1 MRYEGMSKIKRFED
15 LKVWQKSHELELE
28 VYKITKQFP
37 NDEKVGLIS
46 QIRRSAASVAANIA
60 EGSKRQHLN
69 KITLKPKKMRQIA
82 FYGKGG
88 IGKST
93 TGSNI
98 AAALAEQ
105 GLSVMMIGCDPKA
118 DCTRNL
124 TGEVQIPTILDI
136 SRDKGIERL
145 GLEELVEGK
154 KVELADVIHRGY
166 KDVYCAECGGPRP
179 GFGCAGRG
187 VIVAIDLLKRL
198 NAFEKLKPDLVIYD
212 VLGDVVC
219 GGFAMPLRRGLA
231 DEVYIVTSADY
242 LALYAANNIC
252 RGIGEFANKGGS
264 PLGGIIYNVRGML
277 DEADVVYN
285 FAEQIGSQVIG
296 HIPNAHEIAEA
307 EIDGNTVIEYDPT
320 SDIADLFREFA
331 QKIYNNSQT
340 SVPTPLSAEEM
351 MMIGRE
357 IRRRTKAKYGRG
369 RAGNDK

>member
-1 MRYEGMSKIKRFED
+1 
-15 LKVWQKSHELELE
+15 
-28 VYKITKQFP
+28 
-37 NDEKVGLIS
+37 
-46 QIRRSAASVAANIA
+46 
-60 EGSKRQHLN
+60 
-69 KITLKPKKMRQIA
+69 MRQIA

-93 TGSNI
+93 IGSNI
-98 AAALAEQ
+98 AAALSDN

-124 TGEVQIPTILDI
+124 TGEVQIPTILDV

-154 KVELADVIHRGY
+154 KIELDEVVHKGY
-166 KDVYCAECGGPRP
+166 GAVHCAECGGPRP

-187 VIVAIDLLKRL
+187 VIVAIDLLNRL
-198 NAFEKLKPDLVIYD
+198 KAFEELNPDIVLYD

-252 RGIGEFANKGGS
+252 KGISEFANKGGS

-277 DEADVVYN
+277 DEADVVYD
-285 FAEQIGSQVIG
+285 FARKIGSRVIG
-296 HIPNAHEIAEA
+296 HVPNAHEIAEA
-307 EIDGNTVIEYDPT
+307 EIDGNTVIEYDGNT
-320 SDIADLFREFA
+320 DIAKLFRELA
-331 QKIYNNSQT
+331 IKIYNNTKT
-340 SVPTPLSAEEM
+340 SVPEPLLPEEM
-351 MMIGRE
+351 VRIGHE
-357 IRRRTKAKYGRG
+357 IRKRTKEKYKNRG
-369 RAGNDK
+369 GGSS

>member
-1 MRYEGMSKIKRFED
+1 
-15 LKVWQKSHELELE
+15 
-28 VYKITKQFP
+28 
-37 NDEKVGLIS
+37 
-46 QIRRSAASVAANIA
+46 
-60 EGSKRQHLN
+60 
-69 KITLKPKKMRQIA
+69 MRQIA

-98 AAALAEQ
+98 AAALAEK
-105 GLSVMMIGCDPKA
+105 GLSVMMIGCDPKS

-124 TGEVQIPTILDI
+124 TGEVQMPTILEV
-136 SRDKGIERL
+136 SRDKGIEKL
-145 GLEELVEGK
+145 GLEELVKGAGI
-154 KVELADVIHRGY
+154 ELEEVIHKGYRG
-166 KDVYCAECGGPRP
+166 VYCAECGGPRP

-198 NAFEKLKPDLVIYD
+198 KAFEELKPDVVIYD

-252 RGIGEFANKGGS
+252 KGISEFANKRGS

-277 DEADVVYN
+277 DEADVVYE
-285 FAEQIGSQVIG
+285 FAKKIGSQVIG

-307 EIDGNTVIEYDPT
+307 EIDGNTVIEYNGN
-320 SDIADLFREFA
+320 SDIAGLFRELA
-331 QKIYNNSQT
+331 LRIYNNTLT
-340 SVPTPLSAEEM
+340 SVPKPLAPEEM
-351 MMIGRE
+351 MKVGKE
-357 IRRRTKAKYGRG
+357 IRRRIKEKYGTG
-369 RAGNDK
+369 GTHG

>member
-1 MRYEGMSKIKRFED
+1 
-15 LKVWQKSHELELE
+15 
-28 VYKITKQFP
+28 
-37 NDEKVGLIS
+37 
-46 QIRRSAASVAANIA
+46 
-60 EGSKRQHLN
+60 
-69 KITLKPKKMRQIA
+69 MRQIA

-154 KVELADVIHRGY
+154 KIELADVIHRGY
-166 KDVYCAECGGPRP
+166 RGVYCAECGGPRP

-187 VIVAIDLLKRL
+187 VIVAIYLLKRL
-198 NAFEKLKPDLVIYD
+198 NAFVELKQDIVIYD

-252 RGIGEFANKGGS
+252 KGISEFANKGGS

-285 FAEQIGSQVIG
+285 FAEKIGSQVIG

-307 EIDGNTVIEYDPT
+307 EIDGNTVIAYDGNT
-320 SDIADLFREFA
+320 DIANLFRELA
-331 QKIYNNSQT
+331 LRIYNNKLT
-340 SVPTPLSAEEM
+340 SVPKPLSPEEM
-351 MMIGRE
+351 MKIGQE
-357 IRRRTKAKYGRG
+357 IRKRTKEKYR
-369 RAGNDK
+369 REGNE

>member
-1 MRYEGMSKIKRFED
+1 
-15 LKVWQKSHELELE
+15 
-28 VYKITKQFP
+28 
-37 NDEKVGLIS
+37 
-46 QIRRSAASVAANIA
+46 
-60 EGSKRQHLN
+60 
-69 KITLKPKKMRQIA
+69 MRQIA

-166 KDVYCAECGGPRP
+166 RGVYCAECGGPRP

-198 NAFEKLKPDLVIYD
+198 NAFDELKPDLVIYD

-219 GGFAMPLRRGLA
+219 GGFAMPLRKGLA

-252 RGIGEFANKGGS
+252 KGISAFANKGGS

-277 DEADVVYN
+277 DEADVVYD
-285 FAEQIGSQVIG
+285 FAEQIGSRVVG

-320 SDIADLFREFA
+320 SDIADLFRKFA
-331 QKIYNNSQT
+331 QKIYLNSQT
-340 SVPTPLSAEEM
+340 AVPTPLSAEEM

-357 IRRRTKAKYGRG
+357 IRRRTKAKYGR
-369 RAGNDK
+369 K

>member
-1 MRYEGMSKIKRFED
+1 
-15 LKVWQKSHELELE
+15 
-28 VYKITKQFP
+28 
-37 NDEKVGLIS
+37 
-46 QIRRSAASVAANIA
+46 
-60 EGSKRQHLN
+60 
-69 KITLKPKKMRQIA
+69 MRQIA

-93 TGSNI
+93 IGTNI
-98 AAALAEQ
+98 AAALSEN

-124 TGEVQIPTILDI
+124 TGEVQIPTVLDV

-154 KVELADVIHRGY
+154 EIELGEVIHKGYRGI
-166 KDVYCAECGGPRP
+166 YCAECGGPRP

-198 NAFEKLKPDLVIYD
+198 KAFEELKPDVVIYD

-219 GGFAMPLRRGLA
+219 GGFAMPLRKGLA

-252 RGIGEFANKGGS
+252 RGISAFANKGGS

-277 DEADVVYN
+277 DEADVVYD
-285 FAEQIGSQVIG
+285 FAEKFGSQVIG

-307 EIDGNTVIEYDPT
+307 EIDGNTVIEYDSNT
-320 SDIADLFREFA
+320 DIANLFRDLA
-331 QKIYNNSQT
+331 MRIYNNKLT
-340 SVPTPLSAEEM
+340 SAPNPLAPEEM
-351 MMIGRE
+351 MMAGKE
-357 IRRRTKAKYGRG
+357 IRRRMKEKYGKRG
-369 RAGNDK
+369 NHE